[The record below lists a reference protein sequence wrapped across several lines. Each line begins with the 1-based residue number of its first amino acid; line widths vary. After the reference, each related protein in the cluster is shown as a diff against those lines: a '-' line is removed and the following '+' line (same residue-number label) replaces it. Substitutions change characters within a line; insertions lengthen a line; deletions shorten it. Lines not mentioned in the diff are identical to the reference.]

1 MTYRDILVQVDDTP
15 EARGRAE
22 VAAAVALRFG
32 ADLTGAFLTSEFAA
46 SFLVDK
52 PFLALS
58 ASDYDDL
65 AARHNAA
72 VEKASEAARAVFE
85 TAAAEAHIASDW
97 RVFAGDADDALV
109 AAARRT
115 DLTIMPRL
123 ASACCGLHQIG
134 AADLAL
140 ASGGPVLVVP
150 PIPPAGV
157 PGRHVLIAW
166 KGTRE
171 GARALRDAWPF
182 IRRAEKVSVLVVAP
196 EGDSGPDG
204 LLQRHFERHGLEANV
219 IVDRSYDAEAGD
231 VLLRQIPALG
241 ADLVVMGLY
250 GRLRVQEL
258 LLGGVSRQMLAQ
270 ATVPLLVSH

>member
-1 MTYRDILVQVDDTP
+1 MTYRDILVHVDDAP
-15 EARGRAE
+15 ESRGRVE
-22 VAAAVALRFG
+22 TAAALALRFG
-32 ADLTGAFLTSEFAA
+32 AGLTGAFLTSEFAA

-65 AARHNAA
+65 ASRHKAG
-72 VEKASEAARAVFE
+72 VEKASETARATFEAAAAAAR
-85 TAAAEAHIASDW
+85 IASDW
-97 RVFAGDADDALV
+97 LPLAGDTDDALV

-123 ASACCGLHQIG
+123 ASACSGLHQIG

-150 PIPPAGV
+150 PVAPITG

-171 GARALRDAWPF
+171 AARALRDAWPF

-196 EGDSGPDG
+196 EGGEGPDS
-204 LLQRHFERHGLEANV
+204 LLQRHFERHGLEANL

-258 LLGGVSRQMLAQ
+258 LLGGVSRQMLTQ